1 MANMNEPD
9 RNDTNCILVDEK
21 CEEDLLTV
29 KRAEVF
35 WLTTVGEASHL
46 RLRTGGGRPHTCERA
61 DDDHYAFRL
70 SRSGG
75 ISLR

>member
-29 KRAEVF
+29 KRAEVL
-35 WLTTVGEASHL
+35 WLAALGESSHFGL
-46 RLRTGGGRPHTCERA
+46 RAGGSCTHTCERA
-61 DDDHYAFRL
+61 DDHHHAFRL
-70 SRSGG
+70 VGAG
-75 ISLR
+75 LISLR